1 VDRRGQTYVGRTMP
15 GRLSPG
21 EREYAALVAQ
31 LRALEED
38 IGAARH
44 AADHAR
50 TGRRLERDVPREPPH
65 ELRGERVKLSDG
77 AEIVVRPIEPE
88 DLHEL
93 SLGFGRLGALSR
105 FRRFRQRI
113 DRLTYEQ
120 LVALTDVDHE
130 SHEALV
136 AIDAATG
143 EGVGVARYVRVPD
156 DPTRAEVACTVV
168 DPWQHRGVGSAL
180 AERLAARARAA
191 GIERCTALVVL
202 GDEPA
207 RRLLAHVTEEVSE
220 QRDGGTVDITAR
232 ARRDA
237 P

>member
-1 VDRRGQTYVGRTMP
+1 MP

-21 EREYAALVAQ
+21 EREYATLVDQ

-38 IGAARH
+38 IGAARR
-44 AADHAR
+44 AADPAR
-50 TGRRLERDVPREPPH
+50 AGRGLQRPARRRPAQA
-65 ELRGERVKLSDG
+65 LRGERVKLADG
-77 AEIVVRPIEPE
+77 AEIVIRPIEPE
-88 DLHEL
+88 DLNEL
-93 SLGFGRLGALSR
+93 ARGFGGLGALSR

-120 LVALTDVDHE
+120 LVALTRVDHE

-156 DPTRAEVACTVV
+156 DPARAEVACTVV

-180 AERLAARARAA
+180 AERLAARAAAA

-202 GDEPA
+202 GDQPA
-207 RRLLAHVTEEVSE
+207 RRLLAHVVDETAVR
-220 QRDGGTVDITAR
+220 RDGGTLDITAQ
-232 ARRDA
+232 ARRAA

>member
-1 VDRRGQTYVGRTMP
+1 ML

-21 EREYAALVAQ
+21 EREYATLVAQ

-44 AADHAR
+44 AADRAR
-50 TGRRLERDVPREPPH
+50 AGRGLERPVPRQPPQA
-65 ELRGERVKLSDG
+65 LRGERVKLADG
-77 AEIVVRPIEPE
+77 AEIVIRPIEPE
-88 DLHEL
+88 DLSEL
-93 SLGFGRLGALSR
+93 AVGFGGLGALSR

-130 SHEALV
+130 SNEALV

-143 EGVGVARYVRVPD
+143 EGVGVARYARVPD
-156 DPTRAEVACTVV
+156 DPARAEVACTVV

-202 GDEPA
+202 GDQPA
-207 RRLLAHVTEEVSE
+207 RRLLAHVADEIGTR
-220 QRDGGTVDITAR
+220 RDGGTLDVTAR
-232 ARRDA
+232 PRGASR
-237 P
+237 

>member
-1 VDRRGQTYVGRTMP
+1 M
-15 GRLSPG
+15 
-21 EREYAALVAQ
+21 
-31 LRALEED
+31 
-38 IGAARH
+38 
-44 AADHAR
+44 
-50 TGRRLERDVPREPPH
+50 
-65 ELRGERVKLSDG
+65 KLADG
-77 AEIVVRPIEPE
+77 AEIVIRPIEPE
-88 DLHEL
+88 DLNEL
-93 SLGFGRLGALSR
+93 AIGFGGLGALSR

-120 LVALTDVDHE
+120 LVALTRIDHE

-156 DPTRAEVACTVV
+156 DPARAEVACTVV

-180 AERLAARARAA
+180 AERLAARAGAA

-202 GDEPA
+202 GDQPA
-207 RRLLAHVTEEVSE
+207 RRLLAHVVDEIAVR
-220 QRDGGTVDITAR
+220 RDGGTLDITAQ
-232 ARRDA
+232 ARRAA

>member
-1 VDRRGQTYVGRTMP
+1 MP
-15 GRLSPG
+15 GRLSPE
-21 EREYAALVAQ
+21 EREYATLVDQ

-38 IGAARH
+38 IGAARQ
-44 AADHAR
+44 AADRAR
-50 TGRRLERDVPREPPH
+50 AGRGVERPAPREPPRA
-65 ELRGERVKLSDG
+65 LRGERVKLADG
-77 AEIVVRPIEPE
+77 AQIVIRPIEPE

-93 SLGFGRLGALSR
+93 ATGFGGLGSLSR

-120 LVALTDVDHE
+120 LVALTHIDHE

-143 EGVGVARYVRVPD
+143 EGVAVARYARVPD
-156 DPTRAEVACTVV
+156 DPARAEVACTVV

-180 AERLAARARAA
+180 AERLAARAAA
-191 GIERCTALVVL
+191 MGVERCTALVVL
-202 GDEPA
+202 GDQPA
-207 RRLLAHVTEEVSE
+207 RRLLAHVVDETAVR
-220 QRDGGTVDITAR
+220 RDGGILDITAQ
-232 ARRDA
+232 ARRAA

>member
-1 VDRRGQTYVGRTMP
+1 MP

-21 EREYAALVAQ
+21 EREY
-31 LRALEED
+31 LRPSLISSAPSRRTSEPRGKLPTP
-38 IGAARH
+38 GARRAGVRRP
-44 AADHAR
+44 APRR
-50 TGRRLERDVPREPPH
+50 TAPA
-65 ELRGERVKLSDG
+65 LRGERVKLADG
-77 AEIVVRPIEPE
+77 AEIVIRPIEPE
-88 DLHEL
+88 DLNEL
-93 SLGFGRLGALSR
+93 AIGFGGLGALSR

-120 LVALTDVDHE
+120 LVALTDIDHE

-156 DPTRAEVACTVV
+156 DPARAEVACTVV

-180 AERLAARARAA
+180 AERLAARAGAA

-202 GDEPA
+202 GDQPA
-207 RRLLAHVTEEVSE
+207 RRLLAHVVDEIAVR
-220 QRDGGTVDITAR
+220 RDGGTLDITAQ
-232 ARRDA
+232 ARRAA

>member
-1 VDRRGQTYVGRTMP
+1 MP

-21 EREYAALVAQ
+21 EREYATLVDQ

-38 IGAARH
+38 IGAARQ

-50 TGRRLERDVPREPPH
+50 AGRGVERPAPREPARA
-65 ELRGERVKLSDG
+65 LRGERVKLADG
-77 AEIVVRPIEPE
+77 AEIVIRPIEPE
-88 DLHEL
+88 DLNEL
-93 SLGFGRLGALSR
+93 AIGFGGLGALSR

-120 LVALTDVDHE
+120 LVALTRIDHE

-156 DPTRAEVACTVV
+156 DPARAEVACTVV

-180 AERLAARARAA
+180 AERLAARAGAA

-202 GDEPA
+202 GDQPA
-207 RRLLAHVTEEVSE
+207 RRLLAHVVDEIAVR
-220 QRDGGTVDITAR
+220 RDGGTLDITAQ
-232 ARRDA
+232 ARRAA